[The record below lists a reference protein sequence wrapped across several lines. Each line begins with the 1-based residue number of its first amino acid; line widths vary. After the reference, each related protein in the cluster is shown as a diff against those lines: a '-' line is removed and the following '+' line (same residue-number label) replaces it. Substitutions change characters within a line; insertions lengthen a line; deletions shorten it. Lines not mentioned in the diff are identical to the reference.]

1 MDGMPPTLDR
11 LRKREIERRL
21 RAKGLSQRES
31 KTLVSMLAATLRDMQ
46 ENPPASPGGLVD
58 LSRFLVHRNPI
69 G

>member
-1 MDGMPPTLDR
+1 MDNLT
-11 LRKREIERRL
+11 KREIERRL
-21 RAKGLSQRES
+21 KDKGLSNRES
-31 KTLVSMLAATLRDMQ
+31 KIMVAVLSDTLRDMQ

>member
-1 MDGMPPTLDR
+1 MDNLT
-11 LRKREIERRL
+11 KREIERRL
-21 RAKGLSQRES
+21 KDKGLSNRES
-31 KTLVSMLAATLRDMQ
+31 KIMVSVLSDTLRDMQ